1 MRKAICHYSFHRRWG
16 KEKWTPDRLAAEVAA
31 LGVEGIDFHAGLL
44 GDPSNAAGL
53 IARAVDDHGLVLSGL
68 SLSNNFNQDDPD
80 AFRQQIETVVTWM
93 QVAAEAGAPVSRIF
107 GGSLSR
113 ERRTDPAARAGRRGR
128 ILEGLGAVVREAE
141 NLGLLLALEN
151 HGGLPC
157 TGEEQADIIEAIGS
171 PNLRAT
177 IDVGNYMQGGQEG
190 HEGTRVAAAHA
201 AYVHF
206 KDFRKVPDEG
216 TPWGWTVEACT
227 VGDGDVDHRACVE
240 VLSKAGYD
248 GFIALEYEGT
258 EDERTGVPRSVD
270 FLNEVI

>member
-16 KEKWTPDRLAAEVAA
+16 EEKWTPDRLAAEVEA
-31 LGVEGIDFHAGLL
+31 LGIEGIDFHAGLL

-53 IARAVDDHGLVLSGL
+53 IARAVGDHGLVLSGL
-68 SLSNNFNQDDPD
+68 SLSNNFNQDDPE
-80 AFRQQIETVVTWM
+80 AFRQQVEMVVTWM

-113 ERRTDPAARAGRRGR
+113 ESRTDPAARAGRRGR

-141 NLGLLLALEN
+141 KLGLLLALEN

-157 TGEEQADIIEAIGS
+157 TGEEQVDLIEAIGS

-190 HEGTRVAAAHA
+190 HEGTRAAAEYA

-206 KDFRKVPDEG
+206 KDYRKVPGEG

-227 VGDGDVDHRACVE
+227 VGEGDVDHRACIAALRE
-240 VLSKAGYD
+240 AGYD

-270 FLNEVI
+270 FLNQVI